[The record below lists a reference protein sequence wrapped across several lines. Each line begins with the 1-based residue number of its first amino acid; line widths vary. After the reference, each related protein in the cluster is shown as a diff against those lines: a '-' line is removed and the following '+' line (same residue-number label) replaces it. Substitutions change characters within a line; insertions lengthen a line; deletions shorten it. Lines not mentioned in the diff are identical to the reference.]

1 MWLKRIGL
9 FLLTNIL
16 IMTTI
21 SIVTNILGVG
31 HYLTPYGIDIK
42 ALLIFCLLWGM
53 TGAFISLALSKVI
66 AKWAMGV
73 KLAKYV

>member
-16 IMTTI
+16 IITTI
-21 SIVTNILGVG
+21 SIVTSIFGVG

-42 ALLIFCLLWGM
+42 ALLVF
-53 TGAFISLALSKVI
+53 
-66 AKWAMGV
+66 
-73 KLAKYV
+73 